1 MLTTRFQMRQRPAR
15 PSAPRERPEHVPASA
30 RVTWLAAATLDCS
43 WQHKSVKPETGFAA
57 LCNATNVLPLPF
69 PVCSHT
75 SKGVCASTLGVIISV
90 LGWGGSWMRFFFLFS
105 GKDRG
110 ALRVPSAG
118 DALPSAPTPHRR
130 LCPRR
135 DLQILFFS
143 LLPLIPLPLL

>member
-15 PSAPRERPEHVPASA
+15 PSAPRERLEHVPASA

-90 LGWGGSWMRFFFLFS
+90 LGGGELDEVFLSFLWGRQRSS
-105 GKDRG
+105 Q
-110 ALRVPSAG
+110 SAERRRC
-118 DALPSAPTPHRR
+118 APLGPPPHRR

>member
-1 MLTTRFQMRQRPAR
+1 MLTTRFQMRQRLAR

-90 LGWGGSWMRFFFLFS
+90 LGGGELDEVFLFS
-105 GKDRG
+105 GEDRG

-118 DALPSAPTPHRR
+118 DALPSAPRPHRR